1 MMTGLSF
8 NNQSKVFRLLI
19 LILILVMETWV
30 GFAEGGFKYFRNYPK
45 NEYDHHPQ
53 NWCVIQDNDGIIF
66 VGNLGGVLEYD
77 GVSWR
82 LIEVPNNLARVL
94 VKDTSGTIY
103 VGGKSELG
111 YLSPNQTGE
120 FQYKSL
126 LDRLEAKDRNFG
138 SIVQAFAAPDGIY
151 FRAANYLFRWDS
163 KQFTTWY
170 SDPGFWASY
179 LYNKKLYVQQK
190 EAGLQVLENGSFRD
204 IPGGSDF
211 ADKKDARRII
221 MMVPFGGRPHT
232 FLIGT
237 RAMGLYLYD
246 GMKAARFPTQA
257 DNLLTKQRNL
267 LHGILLSSGDFAL
280 ATDGVGVIIIDS
292 SGKIKQRFDTS
303 YGLATNNVKYL
314 YQEPGGNL
322 WLALNN
328 GIAKIEY
335 ESPFTIYDQRSQ
347 LPGAVLS
354 FVKHAPSGTYYA
366 GTTEGLFKFSPSG
379 SFQPVK
385 EIYSSCRSLISH
397 DDSIIAA
404 TENGVFVVR
413 NNTIVLIDIQ
423 TPFCLFHS
431 REAPNRIWAGAK
443 DTLISYTKN
452 KTPEQW
458 EVSAISLKDCG
469 YIQSIVEEPDG
480 TLWLGTLTQGVFSV
494 SFPNNSAPVINHYG
508 GTDGLPM
515 EDNKTIGEINVAYI
529 ADHMLFATQHGLY
542 RFDKPNRRF
551 VRISIQ
557 GKDSTGE
564 KDFDDGAHPIFR
576 IAEDSKGNIWFH
588 SESVNYEAVLL
599 TDRTYRIENM
609 SLFRIPIVQTNSI
622 YPEPEAIWLCTY
634 EGLIRYATTFRFKEP
649 QPFLN
654 FIRRIERIDDK
665 KTLFCGH
672 RQKPSDHS
680 ISPHPVFSYDY
691 RNLRFFFAAPF
702 YQDESANL
710 YSYFLKGYDKGWSQ
724 WSLETRRDYTNLNVG
739 SYTFYVKAKNV
750 YGQTALQSDSFS
762 FKILPPWYRTPLAYI
777 FYVIA
782 AGGALYGVVKF
793 RYRRL
798 EYEKKRLETVV
809 EQRTHEIK
817 EKNLQLEEQTH
828 LLTLQSEQLK
838 EMDNVKSR
846 FFANISH
853 EFRTPLTLIMGPL
866 EQILSA
872 SPDPELKNKAQLM
885 LRNSQRLLG
894 LINQLLDLSRL
905 RSGKMRL
912 QATRKNIIPFLR
924 GIMSSFQLLSEQRQI
939 QLLFLPQQDDITLYF
954 NSENVE
960 QILCNLLSNSFKNTL
975 PGGSVTVSAAITQIP
990 QKIAAFPDGFLE
1002 ISVSDTGVGI
1012 PADQLPHVF
1021 ELFYQVQA
1029 PHEQKS
1035 KGSGI
1040 GLSLARELVE
1050 LHYGDIQ
1057 VRSVE
1062 GKGAEF
1068 FIYLPL
1074 GKSHLKPEEIID
1086 VTRQPIS
1093 RQNDDSCK
1101 TAIQN
1106 LVPDLPEPGESAAS
1120 TSAPSPFA
1128 PSDLEKPLILV
1139 VDDNPDLR
1147 RYLCSA
1153 FESAFRVIE
1162 AVDGKDGW
1170 GKAAETI
1177 PDLIISDVMMPQMDG
1192 FELTRCIKQD
1202 TRTCHIPI
1210 ILLTAGASH
1219 EGMLEGLET
1228 GADDYIPKP
1237 FSMELLAARVKNLI
1251 ELRRQL
1257 QERMKNQLALQP
1269 HEISVSPMD
1278 EEFYN
1283 DLRQVI
1289 EKNLSDPEFS
1299 VEGLSDKLYMGRTT
1313 VYRKILALTG
1323 ETPNQLIRSYRL
1335 RRAAQLLKAHA
1346 GTVSE
1351 VAAMVGFLNPSYF
1364 AHCFKEEY
1372 HISPSDTNEEN
1383 NKSFSGVEGAV
1394 LQKSPLPAA
1403 EPEDLHKGGRSP
1415 HELILV
1421 VEDSP
1426 DMCDYIRAA
1435 LEPHYRVETA
1445 YDGPQGLE
1453 RAQDLIP
1460 DLIVSDIMMPGF
1472 DGFELRQRL
1481 KSDISTSHIPIVLLT
1496 ARASEKDILK
1506 GFENGVDDYIIKPF
1520 NTDILLARIR
1530 VILRLRSHLQAKR
1543 KRQLRLEPDE
1553 IVVSSMDEKFLEDVN
1568 RCIEE
1573 NLADFDFN
1581 VEELADKLSIGRTTL
1596 YRKVLALTG
1605 ENPTHYIRSF
1615 RLNKAAHILKT
1626 QDRSITDVALDVGF
1640 SSTPYF
1646 TRCFKEMFHRL
1657 PSGFRDV
1664 ESSDR

>member
-1 MMTGLSF
+1 MVTGQAF
-8 NNQSKVFRLLI
+8 KNQGRVFRLLV
-19 LILILVMETWV
+19 LILILVMGPSV
-30 GFAEGGFKYFRNYPK
+30 VFAEGGFKYFRNYSK
-45 NEYDHHPQ
+45 NEYDHFPQ
-53 NWCVIQDNDGIIF
+53 NWCIIQDRGGLIF
-66 VGNLGGVLEYD
+66 VGNAGGVLEYD

-82 LIEVPNNLARVL
+82 LIWVPNLMARTLAI
-94 VKDTSGTIY
+94 DASGTIY
-103 VGGKSELG
+103 VGGLNELG
-111 YLSPNQTGE
+111 FLEPDQTGTL
-120 FQYKSL
+120 QYKSL
-126 LDRLEAKDRNFG
+126 LNKLEEKYRNFG
-138 SIVQAFAAPDGIY
+138 SISQVFAAPDGLY
-151 FRAANYLFRWDS
+151 FKASKYLFRWDS

-170 SDPGFWASY
+170 SDTGFWASY
-179 LYNKKLYVQQK
+179 LYNGKFYVQQK
-190 EAGLQVLENGSFRD
+190 GTGLQALETGSFRD
-204 IPGGSDF
+204 IPCSSNF
-211 ADKKDARRII
+211 AGIEDVWKIS
-221 MMVPFGGRPHT
+221 MMVPFGGRSHS
-232 FLIGT
+232 FLVGT
-237 RAMGLYLYD
+237 KTRGLYLYD
-246 GMKAARFPTQA
+246 GDRVTPFPTEA
-257 DNLLTKQRNL
+257 DDIITKQRSL
-267 LHGILLSSGDFAL
+267 LHGIVLSSGEFAL
-280 ATDGVGVIIIDS
+280 ATNGAGAIIIDS
-292 SGKIKQRFDTS
+292 SGKIKHRFDIS
-303 YGLATNNVKYL
+303 RGLPDNNVNYI
-314 YQEPGGNL
+314 YQESGGNL

-328 GIAKIEY
+328 GISKIEY

-347 LPGAVLS
+347 LPSTILS
-354 FVKHAPSGTYYA
+354 MVKHVSSGTYYT
-366 GTTEGLFKFSPSG
+366 GTTEGLFKLSPSSD
-379 SFQPVK
+379 SFEPVQG
-385 EIYSSCRSLISH
+385 ISQGCWSLVSH

-404 TENGVFVVR
+404 TTKGIFGIENNIPVF
-413 NNTIVLIDIQ
+413 IDQ
-423 TPFCLFHS
+423 KKAVCLFHS
-431 REAPNRIWAGAK
+431 KKYPNRIWAGANEA
-443 DTLISYTKN
+443 LISYTKN
-452 KTPEQW
+452 TSSGQW
-458 EVSAISLKDCG
+458 ESMAISLKNYG
-469 YIQSIVEEPDG
+469 YILSIVEESDG
-480 TLWLGTLTQGVFSV
+480 TLWLGTQTQGVLYV
-494 SFPNNSAPVINHYG
+494 SFPSAAAPVITSYG
-508 GTDGLPM
+508 GADGLPI
-515 EDNKTIGEINVAYI
+515 ELDKTIGEIYVARI
-529 ADHMLFATQHGLY
+529 ADHTVFATPHGLY
-542 RFDKPNRRF
+542 RFDKSSRRF
-551 VRISIQ
+551 VRDPIL
-557 GKDSTGE
+557 GKDAGGE
-564 KDFDDGAHPIFR
+564 IDFSDGTHPIFR
-576 IAEDSKGNIWFH
+576 IAEDAKGNVWFH
-588 SESVNYEAVLL
+588 SNSINYEAALQP
-599 TDRTYRIENM
+599 DHTYRIENT
-609 SLFRIPIVQTNSI
+609 SLYRIPIIQTNSI
-622 YPEPEAIWLCTY
+622 CTGPGAVWFCTY
-634 EGLIRYATTFRFKEP
+634 EGLIRYDTDYRFKEP
-649 QPFLN
+649 IPFPN
-654 FIRRIERIDDK
+654 FIRRVELINDNA
-665 KTLFCGH
+665 TLFGGY
-672 RQKPSDHS
+672 RPD
-680 ISPHPVFSYDY
+680 PVSGSRTPIPILPYED
-691 RNLRFFFAAPF
+691 RNLRFSFAAPF
-702 YQDESANL
+702 YQEESATR
-710 YSYFLKGYDKGWSQ
+710 YSYFLKGYDRYWSQ
-724 WSLETRRDYTNLNVG
+724 WSSETRKDYTNLDAG
-739 SYTFYVKAKNV
+739 RYTFYIKAKNV
-750 YGQTALQSDSFS
+750 YNQVSPEAGFS
-762 FKILPPWYRTPLAYI
+762 FKVLSPWFRTPLAYI
-777 FYVIA
+777 FYFIVV
-782 AGGALYGVVKF
+782 GVALFSAVKF

-809 EQRTHEIK
+809 EQRTREIK

-828 LLTLQSEQLK
+828 LLILQSEQLK

-866 EQILSA
+866 EQILSTT
-872 SPDPELKNKAQLM
+872 PDPELKSKAQLM

-912 QATRKNIIPFLR
+912 QVTRKNIIPFLR
-924 GIMSSFQLLSEQRQI
+924 GVMSSFQLLSEQRQI

-975 PGGSVTVSAAITQIP
+975 PGGSITVSAAVTHLP
-990 QKIAAFPDGFLE
+990 QKAEIFHDGFLE

-1012 PADQLPHVF
+1012 PADQLPHIF
-1021 ELFYQVQA
+1021 ELFYQVQV

-1050 LHYGDIQ
+1050 LHYGEIQ
-1057 VRSVE
+1057 ARSIE

-1074 GKSHLKPEEIID
+1074 GKAHLKPEEIID

-1093 RQNDDSCK
+1093 QQNDDSCK
-1101 TAIQN
+1101 TAVQN
-1106 LVPDLPEPGESAAS
+1106 LIPDLPEPGESATAAS
-1120 TSAPSPFA
+1120 PQSSFT

-1147 RYLCSA
+1147 RYLGSA

-1170 GKAAETI
+1170 AKAAETI
-1177 PDLIISDVMMPQMDG
+1177 PDLVISDVMMPQMDG
-1192 FELTRCIKQD
+1192 FELTRRIKQD
-1202 TRTCHIPI
+1202 KRTCHIPI

-1228 GADDYIPKP
+1228 GADDYISKP

-1283 DLRQVI
+1283 DLRQTI

-1299 VEGLSDKLYMGRTT
+1299 VEGLSEKLYMGRTT

-1335 RRAAQLLKAHA
+1335 QRAAQLLKAHA
-1346 GTVSE
+1346 GTVTE

-1383 NKSFSGVEGAV
+1383 NKSFSGVKGAV

-1403 EPEDLHKGGRSP
+1403 EPETRD

-1435 LEPHYRVETA
+1435 LEPHYQVETA
-1445 YDGPQGLE
+1445 YDGPQGLD
-1453 RAQDLIP
+1453 RARNLIP

-1543 KRQLRLEPDE
+1543 KRQLRLEPEE
-1553 IVVSSMDEKFLEDVN
+1553 IVVSSMDEKFLKDVN

-1664 ESSDR
+1664 ESSD